1 MYKKLRKKMKKILL
15 AIVALTFISL
25 NASETLT
32 PTSKDAKPLSGKNM
46 MIIIS
51 SGEIEKSGMG
61 MTLGLSAA
69 NVTIVI
75 GANALKFA
83 QIKGDQH
90 KFLAKQLTHR
100 EILQKAV
107 KNGANI
113 QICYMC
119 AKALG
124 LTDKDFIKGSKVVK
138 SLKIF
143 NKMYEEGTKVLS
155 F

>member
-1 MYKKLRKKMKKILL
+1 MKKIFL
-15 AIVALTFISL
+15 AFVALTFIAL
-25 NASETLT
+25 NASETLI
-32 PTSKDAKPLSGKNM
+32 PTSEDAKPLSGKNM

-61 MTLGLSAA
+61 MTLGLSAAMKGA

-107 KNGANI
+107 KNGANV

>member
-1 MYKKLRKKMKKILL
+1 MKKILL
-15 AIVALTFISL
+15 AFLALMAITL
-25 NASETLT
+25 NASDTN
-32 PTSKDAKPLSGKNM
+32 TSTENKKPLAGKKM
-46 MIIIS
+46 VIVIS
-51 SGEIEKSGMG
+51 SGEIEKAGMG
-61 MTLGLSAA
+61 ITLGLSASKKGA
-69 NVTIVI
+69 DVTIVI

-83 QIKGDQH
+83 QVKGDQN

-138 SLKIF
+138 SLEIF
-143 NKMYEEGTKVLS
+143 NKIYEDGAKVLS

>member
-1 MYKKLRKKMKKILL
+1 MKKILL
-15 AIVALTFISL
+15 TLLTLTVLSL

-32 PTSKDAKPLSGKNM
+32 TKEDVKPLEGKKM
-46 MIIIS
+46 VIVIS
-51 SGEIEKSGMG
+51 SGEIEKAGMG
-61 MTLGLSAA
+61 MTLGLSAAKKGA

-75 GANALKFA
+75 GANALKYA
-83 QIKGDQH
+83 RLEGDQH
-90 KFLAKQLTHR
+90 LFLAKKLTHR
-100 EILQKAV
+100 EILLKAI
-107 KNGANI
+107 KNGANV

-143 NKMYEEGTKVLS
+143 NKIYEDGAKVLS

>member
-1 MYKKLRKKMKKILL
+1 MKKILL
-15 AIVALTFISL
+15 AFLALMAITL
-25 NASETLT
+25 NASDTN
-32 PTSKDAKPLSGKNM
+32 TSTENKKPLAGKKM
-46 MIIIS
+46 VIVIS
-51 SGEIEKSGMG
+51 SGEIEKAGMG
-61 MTLGLSAA
+61 ITLGLSASKKGA
-69 NVTIVI
+69 DVTIVI

-83 QIKGDQH
+83 QVKGDQN

-100 EILQKAV
+100 EILKKAI

-124 LTDKDFIKGSKVVK
+124 LTDKDFIEGSKVVK
-138 SLKIF
+138 SLEIF
-143 NKMYEEGTKVLS
+143 NKMYEDGAKVLS

>member
-1 MYKKLRKKMKKILL
+1 MKKIILL
-15 AIVALTFISL
+15 IALAFMTIH
-25 NASETLT
+25 ASETET
-32 PTSKDAKPLSGKNM
+32 ATTAQTKPLAGKKM
-46 MIIIS
+46 VIVIS
-51 SGEIEKSGMG
+51 SGELEKAGMG
-61 MTLGLSAA
+61 ITLGLSASKKGA
-69 NVTIVI
+69 DVTIVI

-83 QIKGDQH
+83 MVKGDQN

-107 KNGANI
+107 KNGAHI

-124 LTDKDFIKGSKVVK
+124 LTDKDFIEGSKVVK
-138 SLKIF
+138 SIKIF
-143 NKMYEEGTKVLS
+143 NKMYEDGAKVLS